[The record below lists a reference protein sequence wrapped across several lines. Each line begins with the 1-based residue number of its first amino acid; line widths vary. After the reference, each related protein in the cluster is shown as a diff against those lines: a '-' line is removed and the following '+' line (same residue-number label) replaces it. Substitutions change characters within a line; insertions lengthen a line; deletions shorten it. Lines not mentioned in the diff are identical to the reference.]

1 MIMFYIHYFVL
12 PEKTVKVLREGGCS
26 IEAGTANSAVRSLA
40 EGLRAELKVPRG
52 RVRITSIDV
61 MERLA
66 PIRTDRAGI
75 GWSGAW
81 IPRSSAPTS
90 PGHRWL
96 VSP

>member
-61 MERLA
+61 MERISPDPDGQSRYRVVRSLDPKVECA
-66 PIRTDRAGI
+66 DIAGVI
-75 GWSGAW
+75 AG
-81 IPRSSAPTS
+81 
-90 PGHRWL
+90 
-96 VSP
+96 